1 MALKLC
7 LCKKCFKIVKNINRD
22 FFMKLNYSTQKLN
35 IKNQWIETNFD
46 WTTPVSLSLMEII
59 VHFRIKLVM
68 IVPINLVRVRI

>member
-35 IKNQWIETNFD
+35 IKNQWIKTNFD

-59 VHFRIKLVM
+59 VHFRIKLVYD
-68 IVPINLVRVRI
+68 RAH